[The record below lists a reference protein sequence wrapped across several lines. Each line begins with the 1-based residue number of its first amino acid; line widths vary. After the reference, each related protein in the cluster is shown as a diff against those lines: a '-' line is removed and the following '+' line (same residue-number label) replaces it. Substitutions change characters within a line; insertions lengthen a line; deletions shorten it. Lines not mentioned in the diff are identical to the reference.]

1 MAILPII
8 EAPDPFLR
16 TISKP
21 VAEVTDATRAL
32 IADMFETMYKAPGI
46 GLAAIQVGVPD
57 RLLVIDLQEKDEDTG
72 DTIRTPRVFI
82 NPEIL
87 EESEETGFYNEGCLS
102 VPEQYADVERPLV
115 VRARWVDEHGTTHE
129 DEIEGMLSTCLQHEM
144 DHLEGILFVDH
155 LSKLKRDMLM
165 KKVMKLKRAA

>member
-32 IADMFETMYKAPGI
+32 IADMFETMYDAPGI
-46 GLAAIQVGVPD
+46 GLAAIQVGVPE
-57 RLLVIDLQEKDEDTG
+57 RILVIDLQEKNEETG
-72 DTIRTPRVFI
+72 DTIREPRVFI

-87 EESEETGFYNEGCLS
+87 WRSEETGFYNEGCLS
-102 VPEQYADVERPLV
+102 VPEQYADVERPLR
-115 VRARWVDEHGTTHE
+115 VRARWLDEHGKAHE
-129 DEIEGMLSTCLQHEM
+129 RELNGLLSTCLQHEM

-155 LSKLKRDMLM
+155 LSKLKRDMLL
-165 KKVMKLKRAA
+165 KKLQKMRRAA